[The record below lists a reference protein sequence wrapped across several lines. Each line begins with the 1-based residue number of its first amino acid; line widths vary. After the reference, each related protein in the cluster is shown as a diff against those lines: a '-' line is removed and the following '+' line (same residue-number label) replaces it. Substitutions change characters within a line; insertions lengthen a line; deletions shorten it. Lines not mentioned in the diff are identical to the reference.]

1 MKFRWWNFMDK
12 FSCAKSWT
20 FMNKVSSWNGV
31 ASKDREMLNIPKQA
45 PFGGLSELIFGAP
58 HGYVFFYIVF
68 VPHHQSLQLVG
79 KILGRP

>member
-1 MKFRWWNFMDK
+1 
-12 FSCAKSWT
+12 
-20 FMNKVSSWNGV
+20 
-31 ASKDREMLNIPKQA
+31 MLNIPKQA